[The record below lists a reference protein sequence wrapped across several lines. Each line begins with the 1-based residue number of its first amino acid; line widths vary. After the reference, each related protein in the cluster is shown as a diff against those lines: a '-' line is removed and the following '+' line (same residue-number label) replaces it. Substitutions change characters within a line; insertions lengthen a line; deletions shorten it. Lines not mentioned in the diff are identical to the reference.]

1 MAIQLLILRN
11 VPDDEADEIRELLKT
26 RAIDYYETPAGN
38 WGISMP
44 AIWLNN
50 EHQFEEARALI
61 DNYQQA
67 RFSKAREQYEQL
79 KRDKKQRT
87 IVDEIRENPIRLLV
101 YLAIAGIILYFSTY
115 PFINWGGK

>member
-1 MAIQLLILRN
+1 MAIQLLLLRN